1 MRPGQNGRRLLLDEA
16 TAVDRARV
24 ALAED
29 RLRSIPTAR
38 SVARRDPDIAEV
50 TGAEPQAAPG
60 MKSGPGN
67 GDTGCD
73 PKGLFIAVEG
83 IDGAGKTTAAQ
94 VAANVLRSRGRH
106 AVAVAREDAGG
117 CSAYVA
123 RHMAALRELIW
134 DEPPDAPYLDLGD
147 EHWVHLQAA
156 WYAAFARCVVAPAVA
171 EGAIALADTW
181 GYKFLAKLALRP
193 PERVNFDAAWDA
205 YQRILR
211 PDVVVHLHA
220 DPAVAA
226 ARKPSFSRSETG
238 NGEEASDL
246 SAAGFTE
253 YQRTLA
259 DVLESFAGEERWVCV
274 DASCL
279 DAAQTGSVVAD
290 IAEHY
295 LHATGGVVDRAD
307 GADFG

>member
-1 MRPGQNGRRLLLDEA
+1 
-16 TAVDRARV
+16 
-24 ALAED
+24 
-29 RLRSIPTAR
+29 
-38 SVARRDPDIAEV
+38 
-50 TGAEPQAAPG
+50 
-60 MKSGPGN
+60 
-67 GDTGCD
+67 
-73 PKGLFIAVEG
+73 
-83 IDGAGKTTAAQ
+83 
-94 VAANVLRSRGRH
+94 
-106 AVAVAREDAGG
+106 
-117 CSAYVA
+117 
-123 RHMAALRELIW
+123 MAALQDLIW
-134 DEPPDAPYLDLGD
+134 GEPPDAPYLDLGD

-156 WYAAFARCVVAPAVA
+156 WYAAFARCVVTPAIA

-193 PERVNFDAAWDA
+193 LARVNFDAAWNVF
-205 YQRILR
+205 QKILQ

-226 ARKPSFSRSETG
+226 ARKRTFSRSETG
-238 NGEEASDL
+238 NREEVPDL

-259 DVLESFAGEERWVCV
+259 EVLESFAGKERWVCV

-295 LHATGGVVDRAD
+295 FHATGGVTDRAD
-307 GADFG
+307 GADSG